1 MNVFIG
7 LEDQKHFINEYQ
19 EHCDVIEKLIHWGK
33 MGVGNIKYI
42 HTYIALSAHTGVL
55 RYCIIPT

>member
-19 EHCDVIEKLIHWGK
+19 EHCDVIEKLIHSVKW
-33 MGVGNIKYI
+33 
-42 HTYIALSAHTGVL
+42 VL
-55 RYCIIPT
+55 AT